1 MTATVSREALAAAV
15 AERYRR
21 NKEKKIGTY
30 YPDTGPL
37 RRALYPKHMQFFE
50 AGARYRERMM
60 MAANRVGKTEGVG
73 GYELVLHLT
82 GEYPSWWK
90 GRRFNRPIK
99 AWAAGDTGKTVRDI
113 LQEKLLGP
121 MSDMGTGLIPKTSI
135 LKVMNK
141 AGIADAVEIIM
152 VKNHFG
158 GVSRL
163 TLKSYDQRREAFQGT
178 EQDVILLDEEPPL
191 DVYTECLMRTM
202 TNNGLVMLTFT
213 PLMGMSEVVLSFLP
227 GGKMSDVDPEIDES
241 SSKFSVMASWD
252 DVPHLSESAK
262 KQLLESIPPFQR
274 DSRARGIPQ
283 LGSGAIYPVPE
294 SEIVVPDFQI
304 PKHWPR
310 GFALD
315 VGWNRTAAIWGA
327 HDRDSDILYMYSE
340 HYRSHAE
347 PSVHA
352 EAIKGRGKWIP
363 GCIDPAARGRS
374 QRDGEQ
380 LMQQYVDLGLP
391 LTTAINA
398 KEAGI
403 YNVWQR
409 LSYGKMKI
417 FKSLSNWLAEF
428 RLYRRDEKG
437 QVVKVND
444 HLMDCTRYLSMG
456 ASEIMIT
463 EPFKKD
469 EDEEGSAVRP
479 GGHAWMS

>member
-1 MTATVSREALAAAV
+1 MTAMVSREALAAAV

-21 NKEKKIGTY
+21 TRERKIGTY

-37 RRALYPKHMQFFE
+37 RRELYPKHLKFFE
-50 AGARYRERMM
+50 AGSRYRERMM

-82 GEYPSWWK
+82 GEYPSWWT

-121 MSDMGTGLIPKTSI
+121 LGDMGTGLIPKTSI
-135 LKVMNK
+135 VKVMNK

-152 VKNHFG
+152 VKHIHG

-252 DVPHLSESAK
+252 DVPHLTESSK
-262 KQLLESIPPFQR
+262 KQLLESIPSFQR
-274 DSRARGIPQ
+274 DSRSRGIPQ
-283 LGSGAIYPVPE
+283 LGSGAIYPVQE
-294 SEIVVPDFQI
+294 SEIIVPDFAI

-327 HDRDSDILYMYSE
+327 HDRDSDTIYLYSE

-347 PSVHA
+347 PAVHA

-391 LTTAINA
+391 LVTAINA

-409 LSYGKMKI
+409 LSYGKMKVS
-417 FKSLSNWLAEF
+417 KSLSNWLSEF

-444 HLMDCTRYLSMG
+444 HLMDCTRYLSMT

-463 EPFKKD
+463 EPFNKEPE
-469 EDEEGSAVRP
+469 EDSHIAP